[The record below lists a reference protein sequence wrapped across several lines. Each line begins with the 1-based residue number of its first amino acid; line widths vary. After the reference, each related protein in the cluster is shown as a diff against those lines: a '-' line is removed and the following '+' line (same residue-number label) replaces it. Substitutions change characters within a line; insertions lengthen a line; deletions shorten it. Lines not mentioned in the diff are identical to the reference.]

1 MDRMKVLV
9 SIASGALASLY
20 AGGAFAQSSAA
31 QAWPAGQQGSVPAQA
46 QVAPTVAAPGTTL
59 PIAQSTAAS
68 GSAATPPAAFA
79 EVQIDGQ
86 PKSPPSQA
94 GGSPVVV
101 GGDGSQ
107 AVAGDG
113 QWVYLKDR
121 GWTWVPGEGNTV
133 AANEE
138 PYVYVYTPSVGW
150 NWVVSPWGWGP
161 YYYGPWATAYGPGF
175 WGGYYHYGPGAWG
188 GWHGGYGAGWGG
200 RGYRGGGWGGGVHGG
215 GYARSAPGWGGH
227 SYGGSSHLGGSRAA
241 QPHYSSPGGGH
252 FGSFRGG
259 GGHFGGHGGGGHR

>member
-1 MDRMKVLV
+1 MMNRIKVLA
-9 SIASGALASLY
+9 SIASGALVSLY
-20 AGGAFAQSSAA
+20 AAGAFAQSAA
-31 QAWPAGQQGSVPAQA
+31 QGWPVGQQGSVPAQA
-46 QVAPTVAAPGTTL
+46 QVAPTVAAAGTTL
-59 PIAQSTAAS
+59 PVAQPTAAS

-86 PKSPPSQA
+86 PQSPAAQA

-101 GGDGSQ
+101 GADGSQ
-107 AVAGDG
+107 AAASDG

-121 GWTWVPGEGNTV
+121 GWTWVPGEGTTV

-175 WGGYYHYGPGAWG
+175 WGGYYHYGAGAWG
-188 GWHGGYGAGWGG
+188 GWHGGYGRGWGG
-200 RGYRGGGWGGGVHGG
+200 GGYRGGGWGGGGVHGG
-215 GYARSAPGWGGH
+215 GYARSAPGGGGH
-227 SYGGSSHLGGSRAA
+227 SYGGGSRAA

-259 GGHFGGHGGGGHR
+259 GGGGHFGGHGGGHR